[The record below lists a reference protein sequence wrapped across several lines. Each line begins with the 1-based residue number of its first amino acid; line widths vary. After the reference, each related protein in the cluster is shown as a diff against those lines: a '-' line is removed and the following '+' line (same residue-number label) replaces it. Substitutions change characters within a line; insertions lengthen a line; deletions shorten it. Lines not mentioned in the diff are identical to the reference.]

1 MARVLSRLLRSVQQ
15 ARTLPRHCRAP
26 PHWPEAED
34 ARDQAQRR
42 AADVVAVAP
51 VARYAAGIDAEDGR
65 IAAER
70 LADFD
75 AERTRGLPAD
85 EAARPLGL

>member
-1 MARVLSRLLRSVQQ
+1 M
-15 ARTLPRHCRAP
+15 
-26 PHWPEAED
+26 
-34 ARDQAQRR
+34 RDPGSL
-42 AADVVAVAP
+42 DEIL
-51 VARYAAGIDAEDGR
+51 AAGIDAEDGR